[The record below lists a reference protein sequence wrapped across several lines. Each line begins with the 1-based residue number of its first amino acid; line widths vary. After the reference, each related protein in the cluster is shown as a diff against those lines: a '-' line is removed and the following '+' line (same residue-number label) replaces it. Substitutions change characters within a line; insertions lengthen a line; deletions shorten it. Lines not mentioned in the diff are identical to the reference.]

1 MPFIFLIL
9 GIMLVTTGV
18 RDTQGDFFNLV
29 KSDFAG
35 NGTIQNS
42 FLAWLLAIGVIG
54 GLGYYKPLKPLSDGF
69 LLLVIVVL
77 FLSNKGVF
85 SQLESQLGIGNQVNQ
100 NNPFTQ
106 FNLAGVA
113 ATQGQLSFAQPT
125 NPSLQAP

>member
-9 GIMLVTTGV
+9 GIMLLTTGV
-18 RDTQGDFFNLV
+18 RNTQGEFFDLV

-42 FLAWLLAIGVIG
+42 FLAWLLAIGIIG

-69 LLLVIVVL
+69 LLLIIVVL

-85 SQLESQLGIGNQVNQ
+85 SQLESQLGIGNQVSAS
-100 NNPFTQ
+100 NPFTQ
-106 FNLAGVA
+106 YNMSGVA
-113 ATQGQLSFAQPT
+113 TLSQT
-125 NPSLQAP
+125 NPSSQVQ